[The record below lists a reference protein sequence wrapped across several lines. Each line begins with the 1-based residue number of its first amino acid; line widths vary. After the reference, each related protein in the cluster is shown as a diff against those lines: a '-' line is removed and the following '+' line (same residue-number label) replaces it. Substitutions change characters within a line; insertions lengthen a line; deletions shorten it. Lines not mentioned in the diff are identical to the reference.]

1 MTLIPMMSFAQ
12 ERIEGNWNGKIIVNG
27 YKNTSVY
34 HEWFFDKDKVM
45 INLVFPDTTKQLD
58 IFKYKKN
65 EEQIKLENET
75 STVIFNILSEEEHK
89 LTIENK
95 ADNYVIFLNRTEA
108 IQQVDFE
115 LPYDKRFQL
124 IAEGYNN
131 ISVYFTQ
138 FFNQDYVIIEHD
150 TLIYIHEVS
159 YIWDTLYSE
168 YILDMRYAIQI
179 GNNRI
184 DYLLIEKHDKNFIS
198 GRLNDHIPFELTSKV
213 LITPIITEAQLT
225 TKDLIQ
231 GIDNDVFFLNLKKE
245 QQISIRKNKFNL
257 KKNQRGVYK
266 RWIEHKVSSYL
277 IEIKVKWKISG
288 DGRFLFITLHDNKRE
303 INSTIFYI
311 KKMTQDAW
319 SFYSYRSFFP

>member
-1 MTLIPMMSFAQ
+1 
-12 ERIEGNWNGKIIVNG
+12 
-27 YKNTSVY
+27 
-34 HEWFFDKDKVM
+34 
-45 INLVFPDTTKQLD
+45 
-58 IFKYKKN
+58 
-65 EEQIKLENET
+65 
-75 STVIFNILSEEEHK
+75 
-89 LTIENK
+89 
-95 ADNYVIFLNRTEA
+95 
-108 IQQVDFE
+108 
-115 LPYDKRFQL
+115 L

-311 KKMTQDAW
+311 KKMIQDAW